1 MELVSWQGLKVT
13 SLLSK
18 SQEATED
25 RKDGKKEKQRE
36 ASRNSADISS
46 FPSRS
51 KMSAQKGLRE
61 APTSRRRRCPADDG
75 AVAKQ
80 PGAPERCSH
89 RGKHRAASPSAQA
102 WAGPRSGR
110 GQPWGL
116 DPHSPRSK
124 YESLGLRVWKR
135 WEGEMANSHLWKFF
149 KILQR

>member
-51 KMSAQKGLRE
+51 N
-61 APTSRRRRCPADDG
+61 RCQH
-75 AVAKQ
+75 K
-80 PGAPERCSH
+80 
-89 RGKHRAASPSAQA
+89 
-102 WAGPRSGR
+102 
-110 GQPWGL
+110 
-116 DPHSPRSK
+116 
-124 YESLGLRVWKR
+124 RV
-135 WEGEMANSHLWKFF
+135 
-149 KILQR
+149 